1 MNSKKESATI
11 NLSELKPGLPL
22 HEQISHWIET
32 KIDEG
37 MYESDQKLPSEYQ
50 LSEMFNV
57 SRVTVRRAL
66 QTLES
71 SRLIYRC
78 QGLGSFVGKGKTRQP
93 LVRLTD
99 FMEDMHR
106 AGMQAKSTVLSMG
119 VVDASAAVA
128 EQLGVTE
135 GQKVFQLNRQRLG
148 DDTPLAMD
156 ETWLPFAYGQ
166 LIEKVDLGNR
176 TIFAIL
182 EEDYEIPVM
191 RGCYQITSTTA
202 TKDLARCLDTEE
214 GAALLLLHRIAYTV
228 GDKPIF
234 YQKRYYKSD
243 AFAYEMRLDRVEPN
257 GQGAAQPFD
266 EAPIREIVPVFYNK
280 QP

>member
-1 MNSKKESATI
+1 MNFKKESATI
-11 NLSELKPGLPL
+11 DLSALKPGLPL

-37 MYESDQKLPSEYQ
+37 VYESDQKLPSEFQ

-71 SRLIYRC
+71 NRIIYRC

-106 AGMQAKSTVLSMG
+106 AGMEAKSVVLSMG
-119 VVDASAAVA
+119 VVDASAEVA
-128 EQLGVTE
+128 EQLGLAE
-135 GQKVFQLNRQRLG
+135 GQKVFQLDRQRLG
-148 DDTPLAMD
+148 DNQPMAMD

-166 LIEKVDLGNR
+166 LIESVDLGNR
-176 TIFAIL
+176 TIFSIL
-182 EEDYEIPVM
+182 EQDYEIPVM
-191 RGCYQITSTTA
+191 RGCYQITA
-202 TKDLARCLDTEE
+202 TSASAMLAKSLHTHE
-214 GAALLLLHRIAYTV
+214 GDALLLLHRIAYTV

-234 YQKRYYKSD
+234 YQRRYYRSD
-243 AFAYEMRLDRVEPN
+243 SFAYEMRLDRVEN
-257 GQGAAQPFD
+257 EGQATPQPFD
-266 EAPIREIVPVFYNK
+266 ETPIREIVPIFHRK
-280 QP
+280 